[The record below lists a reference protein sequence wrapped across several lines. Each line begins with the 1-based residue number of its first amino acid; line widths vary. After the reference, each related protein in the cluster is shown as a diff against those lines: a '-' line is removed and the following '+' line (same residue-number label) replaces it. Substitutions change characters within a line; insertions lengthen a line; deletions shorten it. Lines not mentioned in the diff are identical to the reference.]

1 MDRDK
6 ISVGRRS
13 FIKKAGLI
21 VSAGEKFLITLKAN
35 CFQQKIQIK
44 LKHLNQHL
52 NQHYLIHLN
61 QEKNKLRSKL
71 YELS

>member
-21 VSAGEKFLITLKAN
+21 VSAGEKFLITLK
-35 CFQQKIQIK
+35 QIAS
-44 LKHLNQHL
+44 
-52 NQHYLIHLN
+52 
-61 QEKNKLRSKL
+61 NKKPK
-71 YELS
+71 

>member
-44 LKHLNQHL
+44 LNQHL

-71 YELS
+71 DELS